1 MRIDVDIDTEA
12 IIKSHVLAVENLAVE
27 ADGETRAVTTGA
39 DLLTLESA
47 FCTQLVELVS
57 AEIMSFDIS
66 EEMLK
71 N

>member
-12 IIKSHVLAVENLAVE
+12 IIKHHVLAVENLEVKV
-27 ADGETRAVTTGA
+27 DGEARTVTTGV

-47 FCTQLVELVS
+47 FCAQLVELVS
-57 AEIMSFDIS
+57 AEIMSFDVS
-66 EEMLK
+66 EEILK